1 MTARRQWGMVA
12 GIMATLAFGVVLAI
26 KILPQIALIGVG
38 SRAPDFHAIDLATGR
53 AVTLADYR
61 GRVLLI
67 NIWATWCPPCR
78 VEMPA
83 LQQLHQMVPDT
94 GFLILAV
101 SVDKDPP
108 AIVTHFAKAL
118 GLTFDMLHNR
128 AGDIQG
134 IYQTTG
140 IPESFVID
148 RDGRIVKKVIGAAQ
162 WDGPVNVTLIRRLL
176 DAH

>member
-1 MTARRQWGMVA
+1 VTARRQWGVVA
-12 GIMATLAFGVVLAI
+12 GIMAIIAFGVVLAI
-26 KILPQIALIGVG
+26 KIRPQIALIGVG
-38 SRAPDFHAIDLATGR
+38 SRAPDFHAIDLASGR
-53 AVTLADYR
+53 PVTLADYR
-61 GRVLLI
+61 GKVLLI

-108 AIVTHFAKAL
+108 AIVTHFAKSL

-128 AGDIQG
+128 VGDIQE

>member
-1 MTARRQWGMVA
+1 MTARRQWGLVA
-12 GIMATLAFGVVLAI
+12 GILATIVFGVVLAI
-26 KILPQIALIGVG
+26 KILPQIALVGVG

-61 GRVLLI
+61 GKVLLI
-67 NIWATWCPPCR
+67 NIWATWCVPCR

-83 LQQLHQMVPDT
+83 IQQLHQMTPDT

-101 SVDKDPP
+101 SVDKDP
-108 AIVTHFAKAL
+108 AARVTRFAKDL
-118 GLTFDMLHNR
+118 GLTFSILQDR
-128 AGDIQG
+128 PGVIQDS
-134 IYQTTG
+134 YQTTG

-148 RDGRIVKKVIGAAQ
+148 RNGVIVKKVVGPAQ
-162 WDGPVNVTLIRRLL
+162 WDGPVNVALFRRLL

>member
-1 MTARRQWGMVA
+1 MTARRQWGVIA
-12 GIMATLAFGVVLAI
+12 GIVAIVAFGVVLAI

-38 SRAPDFHAIDLATGR
+38 SRAPDFHAIDLASGR
-53 AVTLADYR
+53 PVTIADYR
-61 GRVLLI
+61 GKVLLI

-83 LQQLHQMVPDT
+83 LQQLHQMVPDSA
-94 GFLILAV
+94 FLILAV

-108 AIVTHFAKAL
+108 AIVTHFAQSL
-118 GLTFDMLHNR
+118 GLTFDMLQNR
-128 AGDIQG
+128 VGDIQE